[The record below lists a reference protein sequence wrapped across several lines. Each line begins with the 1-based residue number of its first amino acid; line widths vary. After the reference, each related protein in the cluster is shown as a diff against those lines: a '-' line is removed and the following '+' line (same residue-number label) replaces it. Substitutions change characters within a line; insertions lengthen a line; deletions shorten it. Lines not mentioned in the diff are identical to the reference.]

1 MSRKLG
7 LNSGWLVVALGATL
21 AVACGDDDDA
31 PNGTGGSSTAGSKS
45 TAGSAG
51 KGGMTGKAGS
61 NGTAGSKAGSDA
73 GGEGGTSTAGTDSGG
88 EGGTVEPIG
97 GGGAGGA
104 EPTFDAITELHD
116 EVFTKASDL
125 RGLRFGAGGK
135 LWAAGHIGIN
145 TNVDNKGSQPGEPDK
160 KLVIARFTADGA
172 PDTTFSDDG
181 FLEVNLVD
189 REEDA
194 TDPQAIKVVN
204 DGNEEALGIVELEG
218 GDIVVSGNM
227 RDANGKGMDAYLA
240 RFTSAGVPVDEFGT
254 DGVAIVTF
262 GWAPADDASWTATS
276 PAAPSDNSWGLELDD
291 KSAPGTEKLV
301 VFGFGTAA
309 KVTTGAQRTDN
320 DRFVTR
326 VLAATGAIDPAF
338 NAGTPFTYHTGGT
351 NGDNGRR
358 GIVLADGSI
367 LAGGYT
373 NITPGGNHIIAIKLK
388 SDGTRDAEFGH
399 IANDRGIIRS
409 NPVID
414 DGGAAECYAVT
425 VQSTGRIVTTGYGS
439 ATANAMTSS
448 RFGYA
453 PTKAPDLVSFAYK
466 ADGSAL
472 DTAWGNVGMF
482 IAQSEEQVV
491 DRFEERGRDVVALS
505 DDRLVYVGNFATDP
519 AIYVVPPDGAFDP
532 SNDVGQL
539 IRYTPLTTT
548 TNPTTQAVSTSHFY
562 RVAVSADGKRI
573 ATTSNQNVDG
583 VLLAVLKV
591 GE

>member
-1 MSRKLG
+1 MA
-7 LNSGWLVVALGATL
+7 ALGASL
-21 AVACGDDDDA
+21 VVGCGDDEDG
-31 PNGTGGSSTAGSKS
+31 NGNGNAGEGGEGGS
-45 TAGSAG
+45 
-51 KGGMTGKAGS
+51 
-61 NGTAGSKAGSDA
+61 AGSKAGSNTGGSKAGSNNGGSGGSKAGSSAGGTEMGGAGGSEPVAGEGGGGTGPDPVGGA
-73 GGEGGTSTAGTDSGG
+73 GGE
-88 EGGTVEPIG
+88 
-97 GGGAGGA
+97 GGA

-145 TNVDNKGSQPGEPDK
+145 ANPSALTDPDK
-160 KLVIARFTADGA
+160 KLVIARFNADGT

-181 FLEVNLVD
+181 FLEVNLALRVQ
-189 REEDA
+189 
-194 TDPQAIKVVN
+194 TDVAVTN

-240 RFTSAGVPVDEFGT
+240 RFTSAGVPVEEFGIE
-254 DGVAIVTF
+254 GVAIVTF
-262 GWAPADDASWTATS
+262 GWAPADDASWTAVT
-276 PAAPSDNSWGLELDD
+276 PTAPSDNSWGVELDD

-301 VFGFGTAA
+301 VFGFGTAVKGA
-309 KVTTGAQRTDN
+309 MTTGANPVQRTDN

-326 VLAATGAIDPAF
+326 VLAETGAIDTAF
-338 NAGTPFTYHTGGT
+338 NAGKPFTYHTGGT

-388 SDGTRDAEFGH
+388 SNGTRDAEFGH

-414 DGGAAECYAVT
+414 DGGAAECYALT
-425 VQSTGRIVTTGYGS
+425 VQSNGRIVTTGYGS
-439 ATANAMTSS
+439 ATAPATNS

-453 PTKAPDLVSFAYK
+453 PTQAPDLVSFAYK

-482 IAQSEEQVV
+482 IAQSEGQVV

-532 SNDVGQL
+532 SNEVGQL

-573 ATTSNQNVDG
+573 AATSNQNVDG